1 MRPRKS
7 RSSRHASRRPPA
19 SGRKPSSQLPAHTVD
34 ASAEALLV
42 FHRRFEACF
51 RRREQRHWSL
61 FYLCGQLSNL
71 ERKTIEAMVLNLR
84 SADANAGR
92 DLERFMSES
101 RWDQPRMI
109 EQQQVIAAEWLGEP
123 DGVVIADGSG
133 FPKQGE
139 QSVGVAYQYCG
150 HLGKVANCQQGVFLV
165 YASARGQAF
174 LDAQLYLPEDWFTQA
189 YQARW
194 QACRIPA
201 EWSFRTEPQV
211 ALDLMVQLVQRAVV
225 PFRWVT
231 ADETYGKSPVFLDGI
246 EQLGKW
252 FLVEVPTDTRVWLR
266 TPAIEPPGQGLLG
279 RPRTRPRVA
288 RTTAAPREVRD
299 LAAGIPKSKW
309 TRRIIKEGSKGP
321 LVAEFAFL
329 RATTLRDKLPGPR
342 VWLIFRRT
350 LGPTR
355 ELKVYFSN
363 APTTCPR
370 SEFIRVSGMRWPV
383 ETALEDGKGEVGMDH
398 YETRTWPAWHRHMAH
413 TALAHLF
420 LVGLCLQWQK
430 KSGLDRAPG
439 PPVDRAG
446 DRRCRP
452 ALTRRAR
459 HRALSAMPQSRGLLL
474 ASPAHLEE
482 AAPAS

>member
-19 SGRKPSSQLPAHTVD
+19 SGRKPMSKLPTHTVD
-34 ASAEALLV
+34 ASAEVLLA
-42 FHRRFEACF
+42 FHERFAACF
-51 RRREQRHWSL
+51 GRREQRHWSL

-71 ERKTIEAMVLNLR
+71 PRKTIEAMVLNLR

-92 DLERFMSES
+92 DLERFLSEG
-101 RWDQPRMI
+101 RWDQAGMI
-109 EQQQVIAAEWLGEP
+109 EEQQVIAAEWLGEP
-123 DGVVIADGSG
+123 DGVIIADGSG
-133 FPKQGE
+133 FPKQGD

-165 YASARGQAF
+165 YASARGHAF
-174 LDAQLYLPEDWFTQA
+174 LDAQLYLPEAWFTQV

-201 EWSFRTEPQV
+201 ELSFRTEPQV
-211 ALDLMVQLVQRAVV
+211 ALDMIAQLVQRAVV

-231 ADETYGKSPVFLDGI
+231 ADETYGKSPIFLDGI

-266 TPAIEPPGQGLLG
+266 TPAVEPAGQGLLG

-288 RTTAAPREVRD
+288 RSAPAPREVKA
-299 LAAGIPKSKW
+299 LAANLPKSQW
-309 TRRIIKEGSKGP
+309 MRRVIKQGSKGP

-329 RATTLRDKLPGPR
+329 RATTLRDTLPGRR
-342 VWLIFRRT
+342 VWVILRRS
-350 LGPTR
+350 LGAAR

-420 LVGLCLQWQK
+420 LVGLCVPWQK
-430 KSGLDRAPG
+430 KPGLDRAPG

-446 DRRCRP
+446 HRRGRP
-452 ALTRRAR
+452 TLTRRAR
-459 HRALSAMPQSRGLLL
+459 HRALSPVPQSRGLLF
-474 ASPAHLEE
+474 ASQAYLE
-482 AAPAS
+482 ATQSAF

>member
-1 MRPRKS
+1 MRS
-7 RSSRHASRRPPA
+7 RNSHSSRHASRRPPA
-19 SGRKPSSQLPAHTVD
+19 SGRKPLSPLPAHTVE
-34 ASAEALLV
+34 ASAEALLA
-42 FHRRFEACF
+42 FHRRFETCF

-71 ERKTIEAMVLNLR
+71 ERKTLEAMVLNLR
-84 SADANAGR
+84 SAEVGAVR
-92 DLERFMSES
+92 DLERFMGEG
-101 RWDQPRMI
+101 RWNQPRMI
-109 EQQQVIAAEWLGEP
+109 QQQQVIAAEWLGEP

-133 FPKQGE
+133 FPKQGDH
-139 QSVGVAYQYCG
+139 SVGVGYQYCG

-165 YASARGQAF
+165 YASGRGHAF

-201 EWSFRTEPQV
+201 EVSFRTEPQI
-211 ALDLMVQLVQRAVV
+211 ALGMIAQLLQRAVV

-231 ADETYGKSPVFLDGI
+231 ADKTYGKSPIFLDGI

-288 RTTAAPREVRD
+288 RSAAAPREVKQ
-299 LAAGIPKSKW
+299 LAVNLPKSHW
-309 TRRIIKEGSKGP
+309 IRRVIKQGSKGP

-329 RATTLRDKLPGPR
+329 RATTLRDTLPGPR
-342 VWLIFRRT
+342 VWVVFRRT
-350 LGPTR
+350 LGPTH

-370 SEFIRVSGMRWPV
+370 SELIRVSGMRWPV

-420 LVGLCLQWQK
+420 LVGLCVQWQK
-430 KSGLDRAPG
+430 KSGFDPAPS

-446 DRRCRP
+446 HRGCRP
-452 ALTRRAR
+452 TLTRRAR
-459 HRALSAMPQSRGLLL
+459 HRALSAMPQSRGLSF
-474 ASPAHLEE
+474 ASQAHLE
-482 AAPAS
+482 AAQPAS

>member
-1 MRPRKS
+1 MS
-7 RSSRHASRRPPA
+7 RGKHHSFRHASRRPPA
-19 SGRKPSSQLPAHTVD
+19 SGRKPSSILPAHTVE
-34 ASAEALLV
+34 ASAEALLA

-92 DLERFMSES
+92 DLERFLAEG
-101 RWDQPRMI
+101 RWDQARMI
-109 EQQQVIAAEWLGEP
+109 EQQQMVAAEWLGEV

-139 QSVGVAYQYCG
+139 QSVGVGYQYCG

-165 YASARGQAF
+165 YASSRGQAF
-174 LDAQLYLPEDWFTQA
+174 LDVQLYLPEDWFTQA

-194 QACRIPA
+194 QVCRIPA
-201 EWSFRTEPQV
+201 EVSFRTEPQI
-211 ALDLMVQLVQRAVV
+211 ALGMIAQLLQRAVV

-231 ADETYGKSPVFLDGI
+231 ADETYGKSPIFLDGI

-288 RTTAAPREVRD
+288 RSAAAPCEVKQ
-299 LAAGIPKSKW
+299 LAANLPKSQW
-309 TRRIIKEGSKGP
+309 IRRVIKQGSKGP

-329 RATTLRDKLPGPR
+329 RATTLRDTLPGPR
-342 VWLIFRRT
+342 VWVVFRRT
-350 LGPTR
+350 LGPTH

-370 SEFIRVSGMRWPV
+370 SELIRVSGMRWPV

-398 YETRTWPAWHRHMAH
+398 YETRTWPAWHRHMTHA
-413 TALAHLF
+413 ALAHLF
-420 LVGLCLQWQK
+420 LVGLCVQWQK
-430 KSGLDRAPG
+430 KSSLDRAPG
-439 PPVDRAG
+439 SPIDRAG
-446 DRRCRP
+446 YRRGRP
-452 ALTRRAR
+452 TPTRCAR
-459 HRALSAMPQSRGLLL
+459 HRALSATPQSRRLSF
-474 ASPAHLEE
+474 ASQAYP
-482 AAPAS
+482 APASAAP

>member
-1 MRPRKS
+1 MSRRKHRPF
-7 RSSRHASRRPPA
+7 RHASRRPPA
-19 SGRKPSSQLPAHTVD
+19 SGRKPSSKLPAHTVE
-34 ASAEALLV
+34 ASAEALLA

-51 RRREQRHWSL
+51 RRREQRQWSL
-61 FYLCGQLSNL
+61 FYLCGQLSHL

-84 SADANAGR
+84 RADANAGR
-92 DLERFMSES
+92 DLERFLSEGQ
-101 RWDQPRMI
+101 WDQPGMI
-109 EQQQVIAAEWLGEP
+109 EQQQVIAAEGLGES
-123 DGVVIADGSG
+123 DGVIIADGSG

-165 YASARGQAF
+165 YASSSGHTF
-174 LDAQLYLPEDWFTQA
+174 LDAQLYLPEEWFTQS

-201 EWSFRTEPQV
+201 GQPFRTEPQI
-211 ALDLMVQLVQRAVV
+211 ALDMITQLAQRAVV

-231 ADETYGKSPVFLDGI
+231 ADETYGKSPIFLEGI
-246 EQLGKW
+246 EQLDKW
-252 FLVEVPTDTRVWLR
+252 FLVEVPTDTRVWLH

-279 RPRTRPRVA
+279 RPRTQPRVA
-288 RTTAAPREVRD
+288 RTAAAPREVRD
-299 LAAGIPKSKW
+299 LAAGLPKSKW
-309 TRRIIKEGSKGP
+309 TRRMIKEGSKGP

-329 RATTLRDKLPGPR
+329 RATTLRDKLPGRR
-342 VWLIFRRT
+342 VWVIFRRT

-383 ETALEDGKGEVGMDH
+383 ETGLEDGKSEVGMDH

-439 PPVDRAG
+439 PPVDRPG
-446 DRRCRP
+446 HRRGRP
-452 ALTRRAR
+452 TLTRRAR
-459 HRALSAMPQSRGLLL
+459 HRALSATPQSRRLSF
-474 ASPAHLEE
+474 ASQAYPAT
-482 AAPAS
+482 ASAVL

>member
-19 SGRKPSSQLPAHTVD
+19 SGRKPSSKLPAHTVE
-34 ASAEALLV
+34 ASAEALLA

-51 RRREQRHWSL
+51 RRREQRQWSL

-71 ERKTIEAMVLNLR
+71 GRKTIEAMVLNLH
-84 SADANAGR
+84 APQANAVR
-92 DLERFMSES
+92 DLERFMGEG
-101 RWDQPRMI
+101 RWDQPGMI
-109 EQQQVIAAEWLGEP
+109 EQQQRIAAEWLGEP

-133 FPKQGE
+133 FPKQGD

-165 YASARGQAF
+165 YATARGHAF
-174 LDAQLYLPEDWFTQA
+174 LDAQLYLPEEWFTQP

-201 EWSFRTEPQV
+201 EQPFRTEPQV
-211 ALDLMVQLVQRAVV
+211 ALDMITRLVQHAVV

-246 EQLGKW
+246 EQLDKW

-288 RTTAAPREVRD
+288 RTAAAPREVQD
-299 LAAGIPKSKW
+299 LAASLPKAQW
-309 TRRIIKEGSKGP
+309 TRRVIKQGSKGP

-329 RATTLRDKLPGPR
+329 RATTLRDGLPGRR
-342 VWLIFRRT
+342 VWVIFRRS
-350 LGPTR
+350 LGPAR
-355 ELKVYFSN
+355 QLKVYFSN

-383 ETALEDGKGEVGMDH
+383 ETALEEGKGEVGMDH

-430 KSGLDRAPG
+430 KPGLDHPTG

-446 DRRCRP
+446 HRRRRSS
-452 ALTRRAR
+452 LTRRAR
-459 HRALSAMPQSRGLLL
+459 HPALSAMPQSRGLLF
-474 ASPAHLEE
+474 ASQAHLEE
-482 AAPAS
+482 AAPAF